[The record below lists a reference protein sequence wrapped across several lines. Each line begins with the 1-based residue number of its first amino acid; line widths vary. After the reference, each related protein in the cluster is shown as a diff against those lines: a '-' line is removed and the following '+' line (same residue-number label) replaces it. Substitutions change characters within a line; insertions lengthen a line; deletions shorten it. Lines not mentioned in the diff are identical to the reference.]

1 MKKCSQCGRAY
12 SDLITTCSYCG
23 TPLGGGAPAGSAR
36 PVPPPVRPAAQPVR
50 SSTPPVQSAPQPVRS
65 STPPVQPAP
74 QPVRSSTPPAQSA
87 PAVSPASENV
97 GKGFLGACLFAIGG
111 AVIQA
116 ILINVGV
123 VAAFSG
129 IITYFLAIYG
139 YQKFSGIG
147 NASSKKAI
155 WISIPISLLMI
166 TLGTAFG
173 YSFYCANLWGVR
185 VSEAAHLIQ
194 QNSALIEAMG
204 EDIMSTLMLWGASV
218 VVSLIR
224 GRKKK

>member
-23 TPLGGGAPAGSAR
+23 APLGGGATAGSAK
-36 PVPPPVRPAAQPVR
+36 PVPPPTRPAAQPVRSTPPVQPAAQPVR
-50 SSTPPVQSAPQPVRS
+50 SSTPPA
-65 STPPVQPAP
+65 QPAP
-74 QPVRSSTPPAQSA
+74 AAGSTA
-87 PAVSPASENV
+87 ENV
-97 GKGFLGACLFAIGG
+97 GKGFLGACLFAMGG

-116 ILINVGV
+116 ILINIGI
-123 VAAFSG
+123 VAAISG

-139 YQKFSGIG
+139 YQKLSGIG

-155 WISIPISLLMI
+155 WIAIPISLLMI
-166 TLGTAFG
+166 MLGTAFG
-173 YSFYCANLWGVR
+173 YSFYCAKLWGVR

-194 QNSALIEAMG
+194 QNSALIDAMG
-204 EDIMSTLMLWGASV
+204 QDIMSSLMLWGVSV
-218 VVSLIR
+218 VISLI

>member
-23 TPLGGGAPAGSAR
+23 TPLGGNAPAGSAR
-36 PVPPPVRPAAQPVR
+36 PVPPPARPAAQPVR
-50 SSTPPVQSAPQPVRS
+50 SSTPPVQTAP
-65 STPPVQPAP
+65 QPAP
-74 QPVRSSTPPAQSA
+74 QPARSSTPPAQPA
-87 PAVSPASENV
+87 PAAGLAAENV
-97 GKGFLGACLFAIGG
+97 GKGFLGACLFGLGG
-111 AVIQA
+111 AVVQA
-116 ILINVGV
+116 ILINIGI
-123 VAAFSG
+123 VAAISG

-139 YQKFSGIG
+139 YQKLSGAG
-147 NASSKKAI
+147 AASSKKAI

-194 QNSALIEAMG
+194 QNSALVEAMG
-204 EDIMSTLMLWGASV
+204 EDIMSSLMLWGAAV

-224 GRKKK
+224 GRKK

>member
-23 TPLGGGAPAGSAR
+23 APLGGSAPTGSAR
-36 PVPPPVRPAAQPVR
+36 PVPPPVRPAAQPAR
-50 SSTPPVQSAPQPVRS
+50 SSTPPVQPAPQPARS

-74 QPVRSSTPPAQSA
+74 QPVCSSTSPAQPA
-87 PAVSPASENV
+87 PAAGPAAENV
-97 GKGFLGACLFAIGG
+97 GKGFLGACLFGLGG
-111 AVIQA
+111 AVVQA
-116 ILINVGV
+116 ILINIGI
-123 VAAFSG
+123 VAAISG
-129 IITYFLAIYG
+129 IITYFLAVYG
-139 YQKFSGIG
+139 YQKLSGAG
-147 NASSKKAI
+147 AASSKKAI
-155 WISIPISLLMI
+155 WIAIPISLLMI
-166 TLGTAFG
+166 MLGTAFG

-194 QNSALIEAMG
+194 QNSALVEAMG

>member
-1 MKKCSQCGRAY
+1 MKKCSQCGRVY

-23 TPLGGGAPAGSAR
+23 TPLGGSAPAGSGK
-36 PVPPPVRPAAQPVR
+36 PVP
-50 SSTPPVQSAPQPVRS
+50 PPVQSAPQSAPR
-65 STPPVQPAP
+65 PAPQPAP
-74 QPVRSSTPPAQSA
+74 QPMRSSPPPAQPA
-87 PAVSPASENV
+87 PPAGSTTENV

-116 ILINVGV
+116 ILINIGI
-123 VAAFSG
+123 VAAIAG

-139 YQKFSGIG
+139 YQKLSGIG

-155 WISIPISLLMI
+155 WIGIPVSLLMI
-166 TLGTAFG
+166 ILGTAFG
-173 YSFYCANLWGVR
+173 YSFYCAKLWGVR

-194 QNSALIEAMG
+194 QNSTIIEAMG
-204 EDIMSTLMLWGASV
+204 QDIMSSLMLWGASV
-218 VVSLIR
+218 VFSLIR

>member
-23 TPLGGGAPAGSAR
+23 TPLGGNAPAGSAR
-36 PVPPPVRPAAQPVR
+36 PVPPPARPAAQPVR
-50 SSTPPVQSAPQPVRS
+50 SSTPPVQTAP
-65 STPPVQPAP
+65 QPAP
-74 QPVRSSTPPAQSA
+74 QPARSSTPPAQPA
-87 PAVSPASENV
+87 PAAGLAAENV
-97 GKGFLGACLFAIGG
+97 GKGFLGACLFGLGG
-111 AVIQA
+111 AVVQA
-116 ILINVGV
+116 ILINIGI
-123 VAAFSG
+123 VAAISG
-129 IITYFLAIYG
+129 IITYFLAVYG
-139 YQKFSGIG
+139 YQKLSGAG
-147 NASSKKAI
+147 AASSKKAV
-155 WISIPISLLMI
+155 WIAIPISLLMI
-166 TLGTAFG
+166 MLGTAFG

-194 QNSALIEAMG
+194 QNSALVEAMG

>member
-23 TPLGGGAPAGSAR
+23 TPLGGNAPAGSAR
-36 PVPPPVRPAAQPVR
+36 PVPPPARPAAQPVR
-50 SSTPPVQSAPQPVRS
+50 SSTPPVQTAP
-65 STPPVQPAP
+65 QPAP
-74 QPVRSSTPPAQSA
+74 QPARSSTPPAQPA
-87 PAVSPASENV
+87 PAAGLAAENV
-97 GKGFLGACLFAIGG
+97 GKGFLGACLFAMGG

-116 ILINVGV
+116 ILINIGI
-123 VAAFSG
+123 VAAISG

-139 YQKFSGIG
+139 YQKLSGAG
-147 NASSKKAI
+147 AASSKKAV
-155 WISIPISLLMI
+155 WIAIPISLLMI
-166 TLGTAFG
+166 MLGTAFG
-173 YSFYCANLWGVR
+173 YSFYCAKLWGVR

-204 EDIMSTLMLWGASV
+204 EDIMSSLMLWGVSV

-224 GRKKK
+224 GRKK

>member
-23 TPLGGGAPAGSAR
+23 TPLGGNAPAGSAR
-36 PVPPPVRPAAQPVR
+36 PVPPPARPAAQPVR
-50 SSTPPVQSAPQPVRS
+50 SSTPPVQTAP
-65 STPPVQPAP
+65 QPAP
-74 QPVRSSTPPAQSA
+74 QPARSSTPPAQPA
-87 PAVSPASENV
+87 PAAGLAAENV
-97 GKGFLGACLFAIGG
+97 GKGFLGACLFGLGG
-111 AVIQA
+111 AVVQA
-116 ILINVGV
+116 ILINIGI
-123 VAAFSG
+123 VAAISG
-129 IITYFLAIYG
+129 IITYFLAVYV
-139 YQKFSGIG
+139 YQKLSGAG
-147 NASSKKAI
+147 AASSKKAV
-155 WISIPISLLMI
+155 WIAIPISLLMI
-166 TLGTAFG
+166 MLGTAFG

-194 QNSALIEAMG
+194 QNSALVEAMG

>member
-65 STPPVQPAP
+65 STPP
-74 QPVRSSTPPAQSA
+74 AQSA
-87 PAVSPASENV
+87 PAVSPASENA
-97 GKGFLGACLFAIGG
+97 GMGFLGACLFAIGG

-116 ILINVGV
+116 ILINIGI
-123 VAAFSG
+123 VAAISG

-139 YQKFSGIG
+139 YQKLSGAG
-147 NASSKKAI
+147 AASSKKAV
-155 WISIPISLLMI
+155 WIAIPISLLMI
-166 TLGTAFG
+166 MLGTAFG

-194 QNSALIEAMG
+194 QNSALIDAMG
-204 EDIMSTLMLWGASV
+204 QDIMSSLMLWGASV
-218 VVSLIR
+218 VISLIC

>member
-23 TPLGGGAPAGSAR
+23 TPLGGNAPAGSAR
-36 PVPPPVRPAAQPVR
+36 PVPPPARPAAQPVR
-50 SSTPPVQSAPQPVRS
+50 SSTPPVQTAP
-65 STPPVQPAP
+65 QPAP
-74 QPVRSSTPPAQSA
+74 QPARSSTSPAQPA
-87 PAVSPASENV
+87 PAAGPAAENV
-97 GKGFLGACLFAIGG
+97 GKGFLGACLFAMGG

-116 ILINVGV
+116 ILINIGI
-123 VAAFSG
+123 VAAISG

-139 YQKFSGIG
+139 YQKLSGIG

-155 WISIPISLLMI
+155 WIAIPISLLMI
-166 TLGTAFG
+166 MLGTAFG

-204 EDIMSTLMLWGASV
+204 EDIMSSLMLWGVSV

-224 GRKKK
+224 GRKK

>member
-23 TPLGGGAPAGSAR
+23 TPLGGSAPAGSGK

-50 SSTPPVQSAPQPVRS
+50 SSTPPVQPAAQPVRS

-74 QPVRSSTPPAQSA
+74 AAGSTT
-87 PAVSPASENV
+87 ENV
-97 GKGFLGACLFAIGG
+97 GKGFLGACLFATGG

-116 ILINVGV
+116 VLINIGI
-123 VAAFSG
+123 VAAISG

-139 YQKFSGIG
+139 YQKLSGIG

-155 WISIPISLLMI
+155 WIGIPVSLLMVI
-166 TLGTAFG
+166 LGTAFG
-173 YSFYCANLWGVR
+173 YSFYCAQYWGVSM
-185 VSEAAHLIQ
+185 SEAAHLIQ
-194 QNSALIEAMG
+194 QNSAIIDAMG
-204 EDIMSTLMLWGASV
+204 EDIMSSLMLWGVSV

-224 GRKKK
+224 GRKK

>member
-23 TPLGGGAPAGSAR
+23 TPLGGSAPTGSAR
-36 PVPPPVRPAAQPVR
+36 PVPPPARPAAQPVR
-50 SSTPPVQSAPQPVRS
+50 SSTPPVQTAP
-65 STPPVQPAP
+65 QPAP
-74 QPVRSSTPPAQSA
+74 QPARSSTPPAQPA
-87 PAVSPASENV
+87 PAAGLAAENV
-97 GKGFLGACLFAIGG
+97 GKGFLGACLFGLGG
-111 AVIQA
+111 AVVQA
-116 ILINVGV
+116 ILINIGI
-123 VAAFSG
+123 VAAISG

-139 YQKFSGIG
+139 YQKLSGAG
-147 NASSKKAI
+147 AASSKKAV
-155 WISIPISLLMI
+155 WIAIPISLLMI
-166 TLGTAFG
+166 MLGTAFG

-194 QNSALIEAMG
+194 QNSALVEAMG

-218 VVSLIR
+218 VISLIR

>member
-23 TPLGGGAPAGSAR
+23 APLGGGATAGSAK
-36 PVPPPVRPAAQPVR
+36 PVPPPTRPTAQPVRSTPPVQPAPQPACSSTPPVQPAAQPVR
-50 SSTPPVQSAPQPVRS
+50 SSTPPA
-65 STPPVQPAP
+65 QPAP
-74 QPVRSSTPPAQSA
+74 AAGSTA
-87 PAVSPASENV
+87 ENV
-97 GKGFLGACLFAIGG
+97 GKGFLGACFFAMGG

-116 ILINVGV
+116 ILINIGI
-123 VAAFSG
+123 VAAISG

-139 YQKFSGIG
+139 YQKLSGIG

-155 WISIPISLLMI
+155 WIAIPISLLMI
-166 TLGTAFG
+166 MLGTAFG
-173 YSFYCANLWGVR
+173 YSFYCAKLWGVR

-194 QNSALIEAMG
+194 QNSALIDAMG
-204 EDIMSTLMLWGASV
+204 QDIMSSLMLWGVSV
-218 VVSLIR
+218 VISLI

>member
-23 TPLGGGAPAGSAR
+23 TPLGGNAPAGSAR
-36 PVPPPVRPAAQPVR
+36 PVPPPARPAAQPVR
-50 SSTPPVQSAPQPVRS
+50 SSTPPVQTAP
-65 STPPVQPAP
+65 QPAP
-74 QPVRSSTPPAQSA
+74 QPARSSTPPAQPA
-87 PAVSPASENV
+87 PAAGLAAETV
-97 GKGFLGACLFAIGG
+97 GKGFLGACLFGLGG
-111 AVIQA
+111 AVVQA
-116 ILINVGV
+116 ILINIGI
-123 VAAFSG
+123 VAAISG

-139 YQKFSGIG
+139 YQKLSGAG
-147 NASSKKAI
+147 AASSKKAV
-155 WISIPISLLMI
+155 WIAIPISLLMI
-166 TLGTAFG
+166 MLGTAFG

-194 QNSALIEAMG
+194 QNSALVEAMG

-218 VVSLIR
+218 VISLIR

>member
-23 TPLGGGAPAGSAR
+23 TPLGGSAPAGSGK

-50 SSTPPVQSAPQPVRS
+50 SSTPPVQPAAQPVRS

-74 QPVRSSTPPAQSA
+74 AAGSTT
-87 PAVSPASENV
+87 ENV
-97 GKGFLGACLFAIGG
+97 GKGFLGACLFAMGG

-116 ILINVGV
+116 VLINIGI
-123 VAAFSG
+123 VAAISG

-139 YQKFSGIG
+139 YQKLSGIG
-147 NASSKKAI
+147 NASSKKAT
-155 WISIPISLLMI
+155 WIGIPVSLLMVI
-166 TLGTAFG
+166 LGTAFG
-173 YSFYCANLWGVR
+173 YSFYCAQYWGVSM
-185 VSEAAHLIQ
+185 SEAAHLIQ
-194 QNSALIEAMG
+194 QNSAIIDAMG
-204 EDIMSTLMLWGASV
+204 EDIMSSLMLWGVSV

-224 GRKKK
+224 GRKK

>member
-23 TPLGGGAPAGSAR
+23 TPLGGNAPAGSAR
-36 PVPPPVRPAAQPVR
+36 PVPPPARPATQPVR
-50 SSTPPVQSAPQPVRS
+50 SSTPPVQTAP
-65 STPPVQPAP
+65 QPAP
-74 QPVRSSTPPAQSA
+74 QPARSSTPPAQPA
-87 PAVSPASENV
+87 PAAGSTAENV
-97 GKGFLGACLFAIGG
+97 GKGFLGACFFAMGG

-116 ILINVGV
+116 ILINIGI
-123 VAAFSG
+123 VAAISG

-139 YQKFSGIG
+139 YQKLSGAG
-147 NASSKKAI
+147 AASSKKAV
-155 WISIPISLLMI
+155 WIAIPISLLMI
-166 TLGTAFG
+166 MLGTAFG

-194 QNSALIEAMG
+194 QNSALVEAMG

-218 VVSLIR
+218 VISLIR

>member
-23 TPLGGGAPAGSAR
+23 TPLGGNAPAGSAR
-36 PVPPPVRPAAQPVR
+36 PVPPPARPAAQPVR
-50 SSTPPVQSAPQPVRS
+50 SSTPPVQTAP
-65 STPPVQPAP
+65 QPAP
-74 QPVRSSTPPAQSA
+74 QPARSSTPPAQPA
-87 PAVSPASENV
+87 PAAGLAAENV
-97 GKGFLGACLFAIGG
+97 GKGFLGACFFAMGG

-147 NASSKKAI
+147 NASSKKAV
-155 WISIPISLLMI
+155 WIAIPISLLMI
-166 TLGTAFG
+166 MLGTAFG

-194 QNSALIEAMG
+194 QNSALVEAMG

>member
-23 TPLGGGAPAGSAR
+23 TPLGGNAPAGSAR
-36 PVPPPVRPAAQPVR
+36 PVPPPARPAAQPVR
-50 SSTPPVQSAPQPVRS
+50 SSTPPVQTAP
-65 STPPVQPAP
+65 QPAP

-123 VAAFSG
+123 VAAF
-129 IITYFLAIYG
+129 
-139 YQKFSGIG
+139 
-147 NASSKKAI
+147 
-155 WISIPISLLMI
+155 
-166 TLGTAFG
+166 
-173 YSFYCANLWGVR
+173 
-185 VSEAAHLIQ
+185 
-194 QNSALIEAMG
+194 
-204 EDIMSTLMLWGASV
+204 
-218 VVSLIR
+218 
-224 GRKKK
+224 

>member
-23 TPLGGGAPAGSAR
+23 TPLGGSAPAGSGK

-50 SSTPPVQSAPQPVRS
+50 SSTPPVQ
-65 STPPVQPAP
+65 PAP
-74 QPVRSSTPPAQSA
+74 AAGSTT
-87 PAVSPASENV
+87 ENV
-97 GKGFLGACLFAIGG
+97 GKGFLGACLFATGG

-116 ILINVGV
+116 VLINIGI
-123 VAAFSG
+123 VAAISG

-139 YQKFSGIG
+139 YQKLSGIG

-155 WISIPISLLMI
+155 WIGIPVSLLMVI
-166 TLGTAFG
+166 LGTAFG
-173 YSFYCANLWGVR
+173 YSYYCAQYWGVSM
-185 VSEAAHLIQ
+185 SEAAHLIQ
-194 QNSALIEAMG
+194 QSSAIIDAMG
-204 EDIMSTLMLWGASV
+204 EDIMSSLMLWGVSV

-224 GRKKK
+224 GRKK